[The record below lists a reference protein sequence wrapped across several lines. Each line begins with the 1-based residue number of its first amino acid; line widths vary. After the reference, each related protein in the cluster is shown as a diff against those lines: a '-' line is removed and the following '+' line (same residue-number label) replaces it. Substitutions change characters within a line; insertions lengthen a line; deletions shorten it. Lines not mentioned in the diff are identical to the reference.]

1 MTKQLSQ
8 ISKITS
14 FFVLVLAS
22 HIYKKGFVNFIPC
35 SPGEADTEHFQNSW
49 ASVWVKMATVWTC
62 FFIYVWTLVAPLVLG
77 RCREFDYAD
86 D

>member
-1 MTKQLSQ
+1 MHDKQLLLKK
-8 ISKITS
+8 KI
-14 FFVLVLAS
+14 FFL
-22 HIYKKGFVNFIPC
+22 F

-62 FFIYVWTLVAPLVLG
+62 FGVYVWTLIAPLVLG
-77 RCREFDYAD
+77 SCREFDYAD